1 MFLCFGLAFE
11 VPVVVVLLVLTRLVG
26 VEKLAE
32 VRGYV
37 LIGIFVV
44 AALLTPP
51 DAISQTIM
59 AVPMYLLYESGLVM
73 ARLMDR
79 MRRKSEAEA
88 DEAEA

>member
-11 VPVVVVLLVLTRLVG
+11 VPIVVVLLVLTRLVT

-32 VRGYV
+32 SRGYV
-37 LIGIFVV
+37 LIGIFVL

-59 AVPMYLLYESGLVM
+59 AVPMYLLYEGGLVM
-73 ARLMDR
+73 ARIMSR
-79 MRRKSEAEA
+79 MRRDAEAEA
-88 DEAEA
+88 EAEA